1 MATEIKAPS
10 FPESVA
16 EGTIAA
22 WHKKPGDSVERDE
35 LVVEIETDKVV
46 LEVVAPEAGTL
57 SDVLADEG
65 DTVES
70 DQVLG
75 NIGEAS
81 AKASDT
87 SEKKP
92 SSKKAASDDKDSDDS
107 ASDKAPKQKK
117 AAAGGK
123 QHEVKAP
130 SFPESVQEGTVASW
144 HKKVGEAVKR
154 DEVLADIETDKVVL
168 EVVAPADG
176 ALAEIKVDAD
186 SQVESEEVLALFAEG
201 AGESEQDYD
210 ASSDAD
216 SDSDTDTDGAS
227 DDSAD
232 EDHNGKILA
241 PAARKMVAENDLDA
255 ARIEGT
261 GKGGR
266 ILKEDVQ
273 KALKDGS
280 AKKAKDKTGDKA
292 ESPKAK
298 QPPASASSAP
308 TAVDGQ
314 RPEKRV
320 PMSRLRQTIAKRL
333 VQAQQTAAML
343 TTYNEVDMSA
353 IMALRAEYKETFLK
367 AHDTKLGFMSFFVKA
382 ASEALKRFPDVNASI
397 DGTDIVY
404 HGYQDISVAVS
415 TDRGL
420 VVPVLRDTDSMKF
433 ADVEK
438 TIVDFG
444 KRARD
449 GKLGIEEMQGGTFTI
464 TNGGIFGSLLSTPII
479 NPPQTAILG
488 MHKIQERPMAV
499 NGQVEIRP
507 MMYLAVSYD
516 HRMID
521 GKDAV
526 QFLVVLKELLEDPAR
541 LLLNV

>member
-1 MATEIKAPS
+1 MATDIKAPT

-16 EGTIAA
+16 EGSVAA

-35 LVVEIETDKVV
+35 LIVEIETDKVV

-57 SDVLADEG
+57 SEVLVEEG

-70 DQVLG
+70 EQLLG
-75 NIGEAS
+75 RLGAGEAKGEAKGEAPADKQQEKQDEPKGE
-81 AKASDT
+81 AKA
-87 SEKKP
+87 E
-92 SSKKAASDDKDSDDS
+92 
-107 ASDKAPKQKK
+107 AP
-117 AAAGGK
+117 AGGG
-123 QHEVKAP
+123 QAHEVKAP
-130 SFPESVQEGTVASW
+130 TFPESIQEGTVASW
-144 HKKVGEAVKR
+144 AKQVGDAVKR
-154 DEVLADIETDKVVL
+154 DEVLAEIETDKVVL

-176 ALAEIKVDAD
+176 ALTEIKAEEG
-186 SQVESEEVLALFAEG
+186 SQVTSEQVLAVFTEG
-201 AGESEQDYD
+201 AGG
-210 ASSDAD
+210 ASTPATSGEEKPAASAD
-216 SDSDTDTDGAS
+216 DGAS
-227 DDSAD
+227 DEKVGD
-232 EDHNGKILA
+232 KILA
-241 PAARKMVAENDLDA
+241 PAARKLVAEHDLDVA
-255 ARIEGT
+255 KIEGT

-266 ILKEDVQ
+266 VLKEDVQ
-273 KALKDGS
+273 RAVNDGS
-280 AKKAKDKTGDKA
+280 AKKSAK
-292 ESPKAK
+292 
-298 QPPASASSAP
+298 PAGGAQSAAAAAP
-308 TAVDGQ
+308 VVEGE

-353 IMALRAEYKETFLK
+353 VMELRGQYKETFLK
-367 AHDTKLGFMSFFVKA
+367 AHDVKLGFMGFFVKA

-404 HGYQDISVAVS
+404 HGYQDIGVAVS

-420 VVPVLRDTDSMKF
+420 VVPVLRDTDSMKI

-438 TIVDFG
+438 GIVDFG

-449 GKLGIEEMQGGTFTI
+449 GKLGIDEMQGGTFTI
-464 TNGGIFGSLLSTPII
+464 TNGGTFGSLMSTPIL

-499 NGQVEIRP
+499 NGKVEIRP

-526 QFLVVLKELLEDPAR
+526 RFLVTIKELLEDPAR
-541 LLLNV
+541 LLLDI